1 MGFLVLE
8 APLYANLAR
17 RIKKASIPG
26 NQKLNFVLIMVI
38 SLEFLNYRE
47 KKATRKRE
55 KEKRNINSARE

>member
-1 MGFLVLE
+1 MQIS
-8 APLYANLAR
+8 AR

-26 NQKLNFVLIMVI
+26 NQKLNFMLIMVI

-47 KKATRKRE
+47 KGNPKKE